1 MKVIGV
7 TGTNGKTTVSQMLA
21 AVFNAGGQKSAVI
34 GTLEGDMTTPEAP
47 VLQRRLRELHE
58 DGVSVVA
65 MEVSS
70 HSLVQHRVRGQ
81 HLRLQFS
88 LTWGEITL
96 ISTALKRNISE
107 RNHCC
112 LLLTAWLK

>member
-47 VLQRRLRELHE
+47 VLQRRLR
-58 DGVSVVA
+58 
-65 MEVSS
+65 SS
-70 HSLVQHRVRGQ
+70 TKTEFRWWPWKCHHIRSSSTVLRGQ
-81 HLRLQFS
+81 HLRLQ
-88 LTWGEITL
+88 
-96 ISTALKRNISE
+96 
-107 RNHCC
+107 
-112 LLLTAWLK
+112 